1 MHLLLQLTSK
11 YVLISS
17 ASSLVGSLRRYIY
30 IYIYISGSLLLVVSG
45 SLLMRVTMENPVD
58 SWKDAKVGR
67 PICTRS
73 ERSF

>member
-30 IYIYISGSLLLVVSG
+30 IYISGSLVLVVSG

>member
-17 ASSLVGSLRRYIY
+17 ASSLVGSLRRY

>member
-11 YVLISS
+11 YVLISF
-17 ASSLVGSLRRYIY
+17 ASSLVGSLRGYIY
-30 IYIYISGSLLLVVSG
+30 IDISGSLLLVVSS
-45 SLLMRVTMENPVD
+45 SLLMRVKMENLVD
-58 SWKDAKVGR
+58 SWKDDKVGQ

>member
-30 IYIYISGSLLLVVSG
+30 IYISGSLLLVVSG
-45 SLLMRVTMENPVD
+45 SLLMHVTMENPVD
-58 SWKDAKVGR
+58 SWKDAKVGW

>member
-30 IYIYISGSLLLVVSG
+30 IYISGSLLLVVSG
-45 SLLMRVTMENPVD
+45 SLLMRVTMENLVD

>member
-17 ASSLVGSLRRYIY
+17 ASSLVGSLRR
-30 IYIYISGSLLLVVSG
+30 YIYISGSLLLVVSG

>member
-11 YVLISS
+11 YVRISS
-17 ASSLVGSLRRYIY
+17 ASSLVGSLRRY